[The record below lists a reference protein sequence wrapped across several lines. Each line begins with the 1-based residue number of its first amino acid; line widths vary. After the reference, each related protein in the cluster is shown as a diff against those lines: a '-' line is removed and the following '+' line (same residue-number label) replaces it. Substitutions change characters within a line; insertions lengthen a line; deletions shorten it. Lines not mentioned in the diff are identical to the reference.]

1 LQRTALGGGS
11 LSYRFLTKFL
21 HAKSLP
27 NPQLTKDYSL
37 TEQQRIVSLTT
48 LADCGPFTMSEV
60 RPGGDSSDSLAEM
73 TKPRNLQTPDSSAE
87 SIRQSHGDKH
97 FVKQFDNN
105 ARLLLNSEQNVKSQ
119 QQYSTYN
126 PETVTDSEAVQSSTD
141 LNAGFASKVH
151 IRQLFVGNVWLLYD
165 DMHFRY
171 ELFIFLI

>member
-1 LQRTALGGGS
+1 MQRTALGGGF
-11 LSYRFLTKFL
+11 LSYRFLTKIL
-21 HAKSLP
+21 HAKRTAKSSI
-27 NPQLTKDYSL
+27 NKDYSL

-60 RPGGDSSDSLAEM
+60 RPGGDNSDSLAEM
-73 TKPRNLQTPDSSAE
+73 TKPRNLQTPDSSTE

-97 FVKQFDNN
+97 LVKQFDNN
-105 ARLLLNSEQNVKSQ
+105 VRLLSNSEQNVKSQ

-141 LNAGFASKVH
+141 LNAGFAAKVH

-165 DMHFRY
+165 NMHSRY